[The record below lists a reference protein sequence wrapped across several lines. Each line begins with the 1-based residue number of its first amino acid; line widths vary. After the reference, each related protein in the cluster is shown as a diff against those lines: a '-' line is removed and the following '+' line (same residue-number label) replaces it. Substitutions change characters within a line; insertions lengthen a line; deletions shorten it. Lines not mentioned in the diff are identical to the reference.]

1 MSQTFSMITHA
12 GGLFFFKDLQPT
24 TGGSMKNVP
33 APLSCAIAAHPGLAY
48 LFFPLIALTLLL
60 FAWPDLA
67 DAKRMGGGGSFG
79 SKPSY
84 NSGYNKQAP
93 PAKDSPAMAQQ
104 AAPNAPSR
112 FGGLGGMFG
121 GLLMG
126 GLLGS
131 MLFGGG
137 GFAGPGMLDMLLLA
151 VGGFLLFKFIKSR
164 RAATANSAPY
174 AYAGNEEP
182 RDSTP
187 HGGWGQQ
194 RLEPQTPQ
202 GPVLPKGL
210 DEQEFLTGA
219 KALYTR
225 LQASWDRR
233 DIDDIRQFTSP
244 EVHEEI
250 ARQATLDPEHSRT
263 EILMLEARILEA
275 RSEGTETVISV
286 LLDAMLREDGPS
298 ATAEQVREV
307 WHIRRDESAS
317 PSQWT
322 LEGIQQLTL

>member
-1 MSQTFSMITHA
+1 
-12 GGLFFFKDLQPT
+12 
-24 TGGSMKNVP
+24 MKNVLVP
-33 APLSCAIAAHPGLAY
+33 RSCAAASHPGLAY
-48 LFFPLIALTLLL
+48 LFFPLIALTLLF

-84 NSGYNKQAP
+84 SSGYNKPAAP
-93 PAKDSPAMAQQ
+93 SKDSPTMAQQ
-104 AAPNAPSR
+104 AAPSNPSR

-137 GFAGPGMLDMLLLA
+137 GFAGPGMLDILLLA
-151 VGGFLLFKFIKSR
+151 MGGFLLFKFVKSR

-174 AYAGNEEP
+174 AYTGNEEVQNP
-182 RDSTP
+182 AS
-187 HGGWGQQ
+187 HGGWGHQ
-194 RLEPQTPQ
+194 RFEPQAPQ
-202 GPVLPKGL
+202 SPILPHGL

-244 EVHEEI
+244 EVSEEI
-250 ARQATLDPEHSRT
+250 ARQAMSN
-263 EILMLEARILEA
+263 
-275 RSEGTETVISV
+275 
-286 LLDAMLREDGPS
+286 
-298 ATAEQVREV
+298 
-307 WHIRRDESAS
+307 
-317 PSQWT
+317 
-322 LEGIQQLTL
+322 GIEK

>member
-1 MSQTFSMITHA
+1 M
-12 GGLFFFKDLQPT
+12 
-24 TGGSMKNVP
+24 NVP
-33 APLSCAIAAHPGLAY
+33 VPRSCAAAAHPGLAY

-67 DAKRMGGGGSFG
+67 DAKRMGGGKSFG

-84 NSGYNKQAP
+84 SKQAP
-93 PAKDSPAMAQQ
+93 PAKSSPAMAQQ

-131 MLFGGG
+131 MLFGAG

-174 AYAGNEEP
+174 AYAGHEET
-182 RDSTP
+182 RNSTN
-187 HGGWGQQ
+187 HGGGWGQQ
-194 RLEPQTPQ
+194 RFEPQAPQ
-202 GPVLPKGL
+202 EPVLPQGL

-219 KALYTR
+219 KALYSR

-250 ARQATLDPEHSRT
+250 ARQATLDPAPGRT
-263 EILMLEARILEA
+263 EILMIEARVLEA
-275 RSEGTETVISV
+275 RSAGSETVISV
-286 LLDAMLREDGPS
+286 LIDAMLREDGANAP
-298 ATAEQVREV
+298 AEQVREV
-307 WHIRRDESAS
+307 WHIRRDESAVS
-317 PSQWT
+317 PQWA
-322 LEGIQQLTL
+322 LEGIQQMTL

>member
-1 MSQTFSMITHA
+1 MNTVPLSQTSA
-12 GGLFFFKDLQPT
+12 A
-24 TGGSMKNVP
+24 VP
-33 APLSCAIAAHPGLAY
+33 RPRLAY

-84 NSGYNKQAP
+84 GSGYSKP
-93 PAKDSPAMAQQ
+93 VSPSKDSSTMTKQ
-104 AAPNAPSR
+104 AAPNTPSR

-137 GFAGPGMLDMLLLA
+137 FAGPGMLDILLLA
-151 VGGFLLFKFIKSR
+151 MGGFLLFKFIKSR

-174 AYAGNEEP
+174 AYAGNEDT
-182 RDSTP
+182 RNSAH
-187 HGGWGQQ
+187 HGGWGHQ
-194 RLEPQTPQ
+194 RFEPQTPQ
-202 GPVLPKGL
+202 APVLPHGL
-210 DEQEFLTGA
+210 NEQEFLTGA

-244 EVHEEI
+244 EVHAEI
-250 ARQATLDPEHSRT
+250 TRQATLDPAQGRT
-263 EILMLEARILEA
+263 EILMVEARVLEARTA
-275 RSEGTETVISV
+275 GTETVISV
-286 LLDAMLREDGPS
+286 LFDAMLREDDANAP
-298 ATAEQVREV
+298 AEQIREV
-307 WHIRRDESAS
+307 WHIRRDENASA
-317 PSQWT
+317 PQWT
-322 LEGIQQLTL
+322 LEGIQQLTM

>member
-1 MSQTFSMITHA
+1 MN
-12 GGLFFFKDLQPT
+12 
-24 TGGSMKNVP
+24 NVP
-33 APLSCAIAAHPGLAY
+33 VSASCTAAAQAKPTY
-48 LFFPLIALTLLL
+48 LFLPLIALTLLL
-60 FAWPDLA
+60 CSWPDLA

-84 NSGYNKQAP
+84 GSGYNKP
-93 PAKDSPAMAQQ
+93 TSPAKDSPAMTKQ
-104 AAPNAPSR
+104 AAPGTPSR

-137 GFAGPGMLDMLLLA
+137 FAGPGMLDILLLA
-151 VGGFLLFKFIKSR
+151 MGGFLLFKFVKSR

-174 AYAGNEEP
+174 AYAGNEEARNP
-182 RDSTP
+182 AS

-194 RLEPQTPQ
+194 HFEAPTPQ
-202 GPVLPKGL
+202 SPILPHGL
-210 DEQEFLTGA
+210 DEQEFLSGA

-233 DIDDIRQFTSP
+233 DIDDIRQFTSQ

-250 ARQATLDPEHSRT
+250 ARQAALDPAPGRT
-263 EILMLEARILEA
+263 EILMVEARVLEA
-275 RSEGTETVISV
+275 RSSGTETVISV
-286 LLDAMLREDGPS
+286 LFDAMLREDGEGAP
-298 ATAEQVREV
+298 AEQVREV
-307 WHIRRDESAS
+307 WHIRRDESERS
-317 PSQWT
+317 PQWT
-322 LEGIQQLTL
+322 LEGIQQLAV

>member
-1 MSQTFSMITHA
+1 MT
-12 GGLFFFKDLQPT
+12 
-24 TGGSMKNVP
+24 NVP
-33 APLSCAIAAHPGLAY
+33 VPRSCAAAARPNLAY
-48 LFFPLIALTLLL
+48 LFLPLIALTLLL

-84 NSGYNKQAP
+84 GSGYNKP
-93 PAKDSPAMAQQ
+93 VSPSKDSSTMAKQ
-104 AAPNAPSR
+104 AAPTTSSR

-137 GFAGPGMLDMLLLA
+137 FAGPGMLDILLLA
-151 VGGFLLFKFIKSR
+151 MGGFLLFKFIKSR

-174 AYAGNEEP
+174 AYAGNEET
-182 RDSTP
+182 RSSGS
-187 HGGWGQQ
+187 HGGWGNQ
-194 RLEPQTPQ
+194 RFEPQAPQ
-202 GPVLPKGL
+202 APVLPHGL

-250 ARQATLDPEHSRT
+250 ARQATLDPAQGRT
-263 EILMLEARILEA
+263 EILMVEARVLEARA
-275 RSEGTETVISV
+275 EGTETVISV
-286 LLDAMLREDGPS
+286 LFDAMLREDDAS
-298 ATAEQVREV
+298 APAEQIREV
-307 WHIRRDESAS
+307 WHIRRDENAAA
-317 PSQWT
+317 PQWT
-322 LEGIQQLTL
+322 LEGIQQLSV

>member
-1 MSQTFSMITHA
+1 
-12 GGLFFFKDLQPT
+12 
-24 TGGSMKNVP
+24 MKNVP
-33 APLSCAIAAHPGLAY
+33 APLSSAAAHPGLAY

-84 NSGYNKQAP
+84 NSGYSKP
-93 PAKDSPAMAQQ
+93 TPATKDSPAMSQQ
-104 AAPNAPSR
+104 AAPNTPSR

-151 VGGFLLFKFIKSR
+151 IGGVLLFKFVKSR

-174 AYAGNEEP
+174 AYAGHEEI
-182 RDSTP
+182 RNSTT

-194 RLEPQTPQ
+194 RLDPQTQQ
-202 GPVLPKGL
+202 GPVLPNGL

-250 ARQATLDPEHSRT
+250 ARQATLDPEHGRT
-263 EILMLEARILEA
+263 EILMLEARVLEA
-275 RSEGTETVISV
+275 RSQGNETVISV
-286 LLDAMLREDGPS
+286 LLDALLREDGPN

-317 PSQWT
+317 VPQWT

>member
-1 MSQTFSMITHA
+1 MNTVPRSQASA
-12 GGLFFFKDLQPT
+12 AVLQ
-24 TGGSMKNVP
+24 
-33 APLSCAIAAHPGLAY
+33 PGLAY
-48 LFFPLIALTLLL
+48 LFLPLIALTLLL

-84 NSGYNKQAP
+84 GSGYSKP
-93 PAKDSPAMAQQ
+93 VSPSKDSSTMTKQ
-104 AAPNAPSR
+104 AAPNTPSR

-137 GFAGPGMLDMLLLA
+137 LAGPGMLDILLLA
-151 VGGFLLFKFIKSR
+151 MGGFLLFKFIKSR

-174 AYAGNEEP
+174 AYAGNEET
-182 RDSTP
+182 RNAAP
-187 HGGWGQQ
+187 HGGWGHQ
-194 RLEPQTPQ
+194 RFEPQAPQ
-202 GPVLPKGL
+202 APVLPHGL

-250 ARQATLDPEHSRT
+250 ARQATLDPAQGRT
-263 EILMLEARILEA
+263 EILMVEARVLEARA
-275 RSEGTETVISV
+275 EGTETVISV
-286 LLDAMLREDGPS
+286 LFDAMLREDDAS
-298 ATAEQVREV
+298 APAEQIREV

-317 PSQWT
+317 APQWT

>member
-1 MSQTFSMITHA
+1 MT
-12 GGLFFFKDLQPT
+12 
-24 TGGSMKNVP
+24 NVP
-33 APLSCAIAAHPGLAY
+33 VPRSRAAAAHPGLAY

-84 NSGYNKQAP
+84 GSGYNKNVSP
-93 PAKDSPAMAQQ
+93 TKDSPTMAKQ
-104 AAPNAPSR
+104 AAPSTPSR
-112 FGGLGGMFG
+112 FGALGGMFG

-137 GFAGPGMLDMLLLA
+137 GFAGPGMLDILLLA
-151 VGGFLLFKFIKSR
+151 VGGFLLFKFVKSR

-174 AYAGNEEP
+174 AYAGHEET
-182 RDSTP
+182 RSAAP
-187 HGGWGQQ
+187 HGGWGHQSF
-194 RLEPQTPQ
+194 ETQTPQ
-202 GPVLPKGL
+202 APVLPHGL
-210 DEQEFLTGA
+210 NEQEFLTGA

-233 DIDDIRQFTSP
+233 DIDDIRQFTSQ

-250 ARQATLDPEHSRT
+250 ARQVTLDPAQGRT
-263 EILMLEARILEA
+263 EILMVEARVLEARA
-275 RSEGTETVISV
+275 TGTETVISV
-286 LLDAMLREDGPS
+286 LFDAMLREDDANAP
-298 ATAEQVREV
+298 AEQIREV

-317 PSQWT
+317 APQWT

>member
-1 MSQTFSMITHA
+1 MNTVPRSQASA
-12 GGLFFFKDLQPT
+12 A
-24 TGGSMKNVP
+24 
-33 APLSCAIAAHPGLAY
+33 APHPGLAY

-84 NSGYNKQAP
+84 GSGYSKP
-93 PAKDSPAMAQQ
+93 VSPSKDSTTMTKQ
-104 AAPNAPSR
+104 AAPNTPSR

-137 GFAGPGMLDMLLLA
+137 FAGPGMLDILLLA
-151 VGGFLLFKFIKSR
+151 MGGFLLFKFIKSR

-174 AYAGNEEP
+174 AYAGNEDA
-182 RDSTP
+182 RNSAP
-187 HGGWGQQ
+187 HGGWGHQ
-194 RLEPQTPQ
+194 RFEPQTPQ
-202 GPVLPKGL
+202 TPVLPHGL

-250 ARQATLDPEHSRT
+250 ARQATLDPAQGRT
-263 EILMLEARILEA
+263 EILMVEARVLEARTA
-275 RSEGTETVISV
+275 GTETVISV
-286 LLDAMLREDGPS
+286 LFDAMLREDDAS
-298 ATAEQVREV
+298 APAEQIREV
-307 WHIRRDESAS
+307 WHIRRDESAAA
-317 PSQWT
+317 PQWT